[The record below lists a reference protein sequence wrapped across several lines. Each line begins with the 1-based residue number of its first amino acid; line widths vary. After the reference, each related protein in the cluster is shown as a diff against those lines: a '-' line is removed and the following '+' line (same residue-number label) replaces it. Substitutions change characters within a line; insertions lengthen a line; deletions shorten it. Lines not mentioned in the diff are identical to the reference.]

1 MAILQKFWRDQ
12 RGNTLQSITLAAA
25 AIAVASI
32 AGAQFL
38 DKSVQTGALQ
48 QVAGIRTGASPD
60 FAKVAANLPRPVD
73 SNPQTLRQV
82 SVDYTPT
89 ASIPVSL
96 ATPIILDPCTGMRK

>member
-1 MAILQKFWRDQ
+1 MVILKNFWRDQ
-12 RGNTLQSITLAAA
+12 RGTTLQSVAVAAGA
-25 AIAVASI
+25 VAIAAM
-32 AGAQFL
+32 AGAQLL

-48 QVAGIRTGASPD
+48 QVAGIRTVTNPD

-82 SVDYTPT
+82 TVDYTPT
-89 ASIPVSL
+89 ASIPTSL